1 MSRVFAYYRVSTTEQ
16 TTVNQVIQ
24 ITNSGFAVEPHRIV
38 EEVISGSVQ
47 AASKRP
53 KFNALFDKLEK
64 GDRLIV
70 TKIDRLGRDN
80 IDVQQTIDKLLAAG
94 CWLLA
99 AGISVHS
106 LDIGAIDLASAE
118 GKMIRNML
126 SVFAQFE
133 RDKLIEQT
141 KAGLVRAR
149 AEGKRLGRPVA
160 TGTREDVQRMKE
172 QGMTQ
177 EQIAKELGINVR
189 TVRRHWK

>member
-1 MSRVFAYYRVSTTEQ
+1 M
-16 TTVNQVIQ
+16 
-24 ITNSGFAVEPHRIV
+24 
-38 EEVISGSVQ
+38 
-47 AASKRP
+47 
-53 KFNALFDKLEK
+53 
-64 GDRLIV
+64 
-70 TKIDRLGRDN
+70 
-80 IDVQQTIDKLLAAG
+80 
-94 CWLLA
+94 LA

>member
-1 MSRVFAYYRVSTTEQ
+1 MSRVFAYCRVSTTEQ

-47 AASKRP
+47 ASKRP

-94 CWLLA
+94 CWYFR
-99 AGISVHS
+99 S
-106 LDIGAIDLASAE
+106 L
-118 GKMIRNML
+118 IRHWRNR
-126 SVFAQFE
+126 S
-133 RDKLIEQT
+133 
-141 KAGLVRAR
+141 
-149 AEGKRLGRPVA
+149 GKRR
-160 TGTREDVQRMKE
+160 REDDPQHVERLC
-172 QGMTQ
+172 
-177 EQIAKELGINVR
+177 AV
-189 TVRRHWK
+189 

>member
-1 MSRVFAYYRVSTTEQ
+1 MSRVFAYCRVSTTEQ
-16 TTVNQVIQ
+16 TTANQVIQ

-47 AASKRP
+47 TSKRP
-53 KFNALFDKLEK
+53 KFNALFDKMEK

-80 IDVQQTIDKLLAAG
+80 IDVQQTIDK
-94 CWLLA
+94 LLA

-133 RDKLIEQT
+133 RDKLIERT

-160 TGTREDVQRMKE
+160 TGTKKDVQRMKE

>member
-1 MSRVFAYYRVSTTEQ
+1 MSRVFAYCRVSTTEQ

-47 AASKRP
+47 ASKRP

>member
-1 MSRVFAYYRVSTTEQ
+1 MSRVFAYCRVSTTEQ

-47 AASKRP
+47 ASKRP

-99 AGISVHS
+99 AGCWYFRS
-106 LDIGAIDLASAE
+106 L
-118 GKMIRNML
+118 IRHWRNR
-126 SVFAQFE
+126 S
-133 RDKLIEQT
+133 
-141 KAGLVRAR
+141 
-149 AEGKRLGRPVA
+149 GKRR
-160 TGTREDVQRMKE
+160 REDDPQHVERLC
-172 QGMTQ
+172 
-177 EQIAKELGINVR
+177 AV
-189 TVRRHWK
+189 